1 MSQLIVER
9 RRTAWDMVLG
19 VILVVLG
26 LVVLGHVLIATT
38 VSVIFLGWLAVI
50 SGIVGII
57 AAFMRIGR
65 GGFWFPA
72 LTGGLLLVLGIFF
85 LRHPTIAALT
95 LTLLAGALF
104 LATGITRL
112 IAAFENQ
119 AFRWPLL
126 ISGIVSAVLGLI
138 VLANLFEASLVLLGT
153 LLAIETIADG
163 ITLLVFGRVHVDTGH
178 REGSLLHD

>member
-1 MSQLIVER
+1 MTQLTDQR

-19 VILVVLG
+19 AILVVLG
-26 LVVLGHVLIATT
+26 VVVLGHAVIATA
-38 VSVIFLGWLAVI
+38 VSVVFLGWLAVI
-50 SGIVGII
+50 SGAVGII

-85 LRHPTIAALT
+85 LRAPSTAAVT

-112 IAAFENQ
+112 IAAFENA

-126 ISGIVSAVLGLI
+126 ISGIVSSVLGLI
-138 VLANLFEASLVLLGT
+138 VLANLFEASLVLLGL
-153 LLAIETIADG
+153 LLAVETIVDG
-163 ITLLVFGRVHVDTGH
+163 ITLLVFGRIHIDTVRRDTGT
-178 REGSLLHD
+178 L